1 MNQTLLLQQDHQCS
15 EAALKESGDGRVETL
30 SFFGRPGGETDGGE
44 MGSQDENSQW
54 QEPCGQGHLRSSTSN
69 NIAGSSSLMMKY
81 CLVRMCNNKNSGKS
95 DPYLRVSQDSVPLHT
110 TTTVGFTPNV
120 FPQDY
125 HEIGF
130 CHYSLD

>member
-1 MNQTLLLQQDHQCS
+1 
-15 EAALKESGDGRVETL
+15 
-30 SFFGRPGGETDGGE
+30 
-44 MGSQDENSQW
+44 MGSQDEDSLW

-81 CLVRMCNNKNSGKS
+81 CLVRMCNNTNSGKS

-110 TTTVGFTPNV
+110 TATVGFTPNV

-130 CHYSLD
+130 CHYSPDQLTFKCIISFALQLFTTERVSHLENEIKTFLSSML